1 MKTAIVIPA
10 RYASSRLPE
19 KPLADIG
26 GQSMIMRVYGQA
38 SKVPG
43 IDTVVVA
50 TDHPLIADHVTA
62 QGGRAIMT
70 SESHVSGTDRIAEVA
85 RNLDVELLINVQGD
99 EPFIQPGQISELA
112 EAMWSDESVCIAS
125 QCRQITNPDLLFDY
139 NVVKVVRR
147 MDQKALYFSR
157 QAIPA
162 VRDAPY
168 RKWMDHATYFQHIGI
183 YGYRKDILISLTQ
196 LPPSALEKTE
206 SLEQLRWLENGY
218 DIVCFET
225 QYNSFGVDTPEDL
238 AKARLLALQKAAVE
252 SQG

>member
-1 MKTAIVIPA
+1 MKVNDIVLFINDPYKGIIFDIETISKFSFA
-10 RYASSRLPE
+10 RNWMLVMNSVDR
-19 KPLADIG
+19 
-26 GQSMIMRVYGQA
+26 
-38 SKVPG
+38 KV
-43 IDTVVVA
+43 
-50 TDHPLIADHVTA
+50 
-62 QGGRAIMT
+62 RAIT
-70 SESHVSGTDRIAEVA
+70 V
-85 RNLDVELLINVQGD
+85 
-99 EPFIQPGQISELA
+99 
-112 EAMWSDESVCIAS
+112 
-125 QCRQITNPDLLFDY
+125 FDY
-139 NVVKVVRR
+139 NVVKVVRQ